1 MRRTFIRLTLCAVIG
16 LLGVFIYSFSIG
28 DDRNFQVI
36 KNLDIFNAVYK
47 ELDMFYVDTI
57 NPEKTIQYGIE
68 GMLSQTDPYTEYY
81 PEDDKTLKEMT
92 SGKFGGVGSY
102 IRYYKETARLL
113 YEGLTDLGFL
123 VYGGKNAPYLWCQ
136 TPNKMESWEFF
147 DLLLNRCQIV
157 CTPGVG
163 FGASGEGYVRF
174 SAFSKR
180 EDCIEALQRIN
191 EQITL

>member
-102 IRYYKETARLL
+102 IRYYKERDRIVISEPNEDSPAAKA
-113 YEGLTDLGFL
+113 GLKAGDLIL
-123 VYGGKNAPYLWCQ
+123 EVDGKPMTRDVW
-136 TPNKMESWEFF
+136 
-147 DLLLNRCQIV
+147 I
-157 CTPGVG
+157 G
-163 FGASGEGYVRF
+163 
-174 SAFSKR
+174 
-180 EDCIEALQRIN
+180 
-191 EQITL
+191 